1 MNRHTNY
8 FLLLVLLLCPL
19 AACKQYNKD
28 YQSAA
33 QNPEFLHAGV
43 KRITDIIR
51 NDIFPPTV
59 SARIYA
65 YSSVAAYEALV
76 PGFPEYRSLAGQ
88 LNGLKPSPQPEAGK
102 EYCFPV
108 SSANA
113 LFIVGKQ
120 LIFSEGEMQELKEKI
135 LEDFAKMNMPPE
147 VFERSMAYG
156 EAVAKHIL
164 AWSKT
169 DNYAQTRSMPKF
181 TIDTKEAGRWRPTPP
196 MYADALEP
204 HWTKIR
210 TWVIDSATQFR
221 PEPPVPFSTDKN
233 SEFYKQ
239 ALEVHD
245 IIKNLTPWQDSTAW
259 YWDDNPF
266 RMDVS
271 GHLSFGVKKI
281 SPGGHWMNIAS
292 QTCRKAK
299 ADMMKSA
306 ETYVKVACALAD
318 GFIVCWAEKYRS
330 NLIRPESYINQYIDP
345 DWQPLIQTPPFPE
358 HTSGHSTISA
368 AAATVLTELYGD
380 NFSFTDSTELEFGI
394 PVRTF
399 PSFLKAAEEV
409 GMSRLYGGIHYRRGN
424 LCGLKCGGEVGKYV
438 AQELKTKK

>member
-245 IIKNLTPWQDSTAW
+245 IIENLTPWQDSTAW